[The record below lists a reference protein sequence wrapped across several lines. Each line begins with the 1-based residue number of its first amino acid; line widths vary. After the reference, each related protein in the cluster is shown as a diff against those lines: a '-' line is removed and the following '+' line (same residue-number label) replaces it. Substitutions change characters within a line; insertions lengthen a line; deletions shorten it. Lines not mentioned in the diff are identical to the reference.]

1 MKVAEAVFGRSF
13 FFISLTG
20 DGGTPTGA
28 TTSDFTCPPELG
40 ITFTPLDTVAY
51 KRTMKI
57 NYTIHVTTDCIKPM
71 LQFQTSKDF

>member
-1 MKVAEAVFGRSF
+1 VKVAEAVFGRSF

-51 KRTMKI
+51 K
-57 NYTIHVTTDCIKPM
+57 
-71 LQFQTSKDF
+71 